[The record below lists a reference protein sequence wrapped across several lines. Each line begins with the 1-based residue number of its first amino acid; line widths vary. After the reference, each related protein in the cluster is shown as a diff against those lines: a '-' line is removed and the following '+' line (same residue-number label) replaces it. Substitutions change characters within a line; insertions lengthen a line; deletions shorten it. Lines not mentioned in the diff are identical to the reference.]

1 MRLFLKEIKDLKETE
16 VEIRYRERDEEV
28 ENLISAVNSAHDKL
42 IGVKDNGDCVPVS
55 FTKILYFE
63 AVDRGVFAYTSAS
76 VYKIRNTL
84 YERIT
89 GDRHYQ
95 RDLLETSLITNSI

>member
-63 AVDRGVFAYTSAS
+63 AVDRRHVQCEKLRAHLQ
-76 VYKIRNTL
+76 VN
-84 YERIT
+84 
-89 GDRHYQ
+89 DRKLKRRQ
-95 RDLLETSLITNSI
+95 KDLPG